1 MKIRKRYIVLI
12 LLALLP
18 FYKIIHD
25 KNYCFGDV
33 DLVIIAGF
41 TVLYIIAFLAVFFY
55 NLYKITLRKELFNYR
70 PVIITIVFLTTLNY
84 ALEYH
89 DKNLFKDKVQ
99 VFHSTSKENALLE
112 INLFNDASF
121 ELKTIN
127 DDYPKSFCIEKG
139 TYLYKKDT
147 LYLNKFNSA
156 DGSIVF
162 GDVYIYNKTYTSLN
176 PIYTG
181 LPIFVLKK

>member
-18 FYKIIHD
+18 FYKIIHN
-25 KNYCFGDV
+25 KNYCFSDV
-33 DLVIIAGF
+33 DLVIIGGL

-55 NLYKITLRKELFNYR
+55 NLYKITLKKELFNFR
-70 PVIITIVFLTTLNY
+70 PLVITLVFLTTLYY

-89 DKNLFKDKVQ
+89 DQNLFKEKVQ
-99 VFHSTSKENALLE
+99 IFHGTSKEDSLLE
-112 INLFNDASF
+112 INLFNDDSF

-127 DDYPKSFCIEKG
+127 EDYPKSFCVEKG
-139 TYLYKKDT
+139 TYYYKKDT
-147 LYLNKFNSA
+147 LFLNKFNNV
-156 DGSIVF
+156 DGNIVF